1 MVLFTKLM
9 LVVIQVL
16 PPKTTFPSRLTIAK
30 VPTNQTQVG
39 APFFSFLGSPGFA
52 GTGSCG
58 FNSLIGFFFRYL
70 GTV

>member
-1 MVLFTKLM
+1 M
-9 LVVIQVL
+9 LVVIQVFPPNTTL
-16 PPKTTFPSRLTIAK
+16 PIRLTIAK

-39 APFFSFLGSPGFA
+39 APFFFFLGSPGFG

-70 GTV
+70 RTV